1 MLKSINLFIT
11 YIVDV
16 YATDYCPKKLHS
28 CSLCLDQYKNG
39 SVINHL
45 VIIGYSQV
53 IHAFQFVIT
62 QLSNQGPFRIGQ
74 KVLIKNIG
82 TQQCYL
88 LTYISSKKYIYVVIG
103 TQCIFSYLNHS
114 IVLLNFLVYITYYVY
129 LMFTYIENQITSQVN
144 VVKVQILFLK
154 AQ

>member
-88 LTYISSKKYIYVVIG
+88 LTYISSKKYI
-103 TQCIFSYLNHS
+103 CICSYRYIVYFLLPQPFHS
-114 IVLLNFLVYITYYVY
+114 FTELSCVHYILCLPNVY
-129 LMFTYIENQITSQVN
+129 LH
-144 VVKVQILFLK
+144 
-154 AQ
+154 

>member
-1 MLKSINLFIT
+1 MTFYNCVSYLVHIAQKKTSFIFLLLGLVYKS
-11 YIVDV
+11 
-16 YATDYCPKKLHS
+16 S
-28 CSLCLDQYKNG
+28 
-39 SVINHL
+39 SVINHF